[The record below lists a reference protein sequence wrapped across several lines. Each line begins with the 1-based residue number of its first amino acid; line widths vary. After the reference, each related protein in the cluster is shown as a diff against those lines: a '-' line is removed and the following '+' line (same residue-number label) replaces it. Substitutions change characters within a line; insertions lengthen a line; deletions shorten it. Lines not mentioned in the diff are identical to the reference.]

1 MANGHRSNN
10 AIRIRYTTEFNSSRK
25 TEKRKKKKNYRLIQ
39 LSTGSDLIKRKRL
52 TLRFLCLDLHFMWTH
67 TEN

>member
-1 MANGHRSNN
+1 MVIVAT
-10 AIRIRYTTEFNSSRK
+10 IRYTTEFNSSRK

-39 LSTGSDLIKRKRL
+39 LSTGLDLIKRKRP
-52 TLRFLCLDLHFMWTH
+52 TLRFLCLDLHFLWTH